1 MGKIDQI
8 EKANKISKITALIVY
23 VILFYGIWSVWE
35 LWVKPFID
43 NNIANE
49 YLSQLIKS
57 VIVKNAVWILPAVL
71 LINRFN
77 NDMYVG
83 LKEMFTTKVRL
94 LRYILVFL
102 TFTVY
107 LLAGAYLQKGKI
119 AISETFG
126 FYKLIIVLFVGIN
139 EETVFRG
146 WLLNAA
152 VSKKKKWLPVIIN
165 SLMFLLIHFPGWI
178 FEGVFIRQFQSLG
191 FLSPVILGIIFGWT
205 FIKSKSIWIPVSL
218 HMYWDLLM
226 FLFY

>member
-94 LRYILVFL
+94 LRYIPVFL

-107 LLAGAYLQKGKI
+107 RLRERTCKRGK
-119 AISETFG
+119 
-126 FYKLIIVLFVGIN
+126 
-139 EETVFRG
+139 
-146 WLLNAA
+146 
-152 VSKKKKWLPVIIN
+152 
-165 SLMFLLIHFPGWI
+165 
-178 FEGVFIRQFQSLG
+178 
-191 FLSPVILGIIFGWT
+191 
-205 FIKSKSIWIPVSL
+205 
-218 HMYWDLLM
+218 
-226 FLFY
+226 